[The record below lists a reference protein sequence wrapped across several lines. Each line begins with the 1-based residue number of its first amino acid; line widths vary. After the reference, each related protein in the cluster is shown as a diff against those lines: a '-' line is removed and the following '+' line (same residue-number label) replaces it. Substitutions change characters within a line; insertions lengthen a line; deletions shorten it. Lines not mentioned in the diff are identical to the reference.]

1 MGHHPVR
8 PEPVEGLRQKAGWLS
23 HPCFDKLSTNGMRGA
38 RSGASI
44 PTVRPEP
51 VAPKATAGQRQLPQ
65 KIPAQTGSPKPQE
78 HHPKLLIIHIDG
90 KLAAIGAG
98 QLVRIDVQDRAE
110 LDFGRAAG
118 HLDLRARAA
127 GIGELRPDRLARPV
141 EIE

>member
-1 MGHHPVR
+1 LVLSPPVLRQAQHERIEWGRSRWAISTVR
-8 PEPVEGLRQKAGWLS
+8 PEPVE
-23 HPCFDKLSTNGMRGA
+23 
-38 RSGASI
+38 
-44 PTVRPEP
+44 
-51 VAPKATAGQRQLPQ
+51 PKATAGQRQLLH

-78 HHPKLLIIHIDG
+78 HHLKLLIIHIDG

-110 LDFGRAAG
+110 LDFSRAAG

-127 GIGELRPDRLARPV
+127 GIGELRTDRLARPV